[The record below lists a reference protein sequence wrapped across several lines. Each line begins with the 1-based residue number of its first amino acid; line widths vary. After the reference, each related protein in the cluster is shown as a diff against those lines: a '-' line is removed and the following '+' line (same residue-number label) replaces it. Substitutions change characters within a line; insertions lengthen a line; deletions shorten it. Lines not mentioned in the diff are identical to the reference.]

1 MIVIDCKKVGSLI
14 LELRK
19 EKNMTQKQLA
29 DLMNISD
36 KTISKWERGLGC
48 PDISLIPELA
58 QIFGVNIDILLSG
71 EINSNDVVGGNMN
84 KLKFY
89 VCTQCGNM
97 MTATGNAQISCCG
110 KKLEALEAKKV
121 DDKHKLI
128 VEPVEDELYVT
139 TEHDMT
145 KEHYVSFVA
154 ALSAGKIQMIKL
166 YPEGNAEAR
175 FKINGV
181 KKILFYCNRDGL
193 FSLDVVKGI
202 DDKKI
207 SYDDVEERRALEQT
221 AKMLFG

>member
-1 MIVIDCKKVGSLI
+1 MDCKKVGSLI

-19 EKNMTQKQLA
+19 EKNMTQKKLA
-29 DLMNISD
+29 DLKNISD

-139 TEHDMT
+139 TDHDMT
-145 KEHYVSFVA
+145 KEHYISFVA
-154 ALSAGKIQMIKL
+154 YVKGDRALILKQYPEWNMQFRFRKSGHGKL
-166 YPEGNAEAR
+166 YH
-175 FKINGV
+175 
-181 KKILFYCNRDGL
+181 YCTNHGL
-193 FSLDVVKGI
+193 YYQIV
-202 DDKKI
+202 
-207 SYDDVEERRALEQT
+207 
-221 AKMLFG
+221 

>member
-1 MIVIDCKKVGSLI
+1 MDCKKVGSLI

-36 KTISKWERGLGC
+36 KAISKWERGLGC
-48 PDISLIPELA
+48 PDISLIPKLA

-110 KKLEALEAKKV
+110 KKLESLEAKKV
-121 DDKHKLI
+121 DDNHKLI

-145 KEHYVSFVA
+145 KEHYISFVA
-154 ALSAGKIQMIKL
+154 YVKGDRALILKQYPEWNMQFRFRKSGHGKL
-166 YPEGNAEAR
+166 YFYCVNHG
-175 FKINGV
+175 
-181 KKILFYCNRDGL
+181 LFYQI
-193 FSLDVVKGI
+193 V
-202 DDKKI
+202 
-207 SYDDVEERRALEQT
+207 
-221 AKMLFG
+221 